1 VYKVT
6 VHKTGYA
13 PEARVMQV
21 SSGSRATLDVRLT
34 PTQGFVTVTSVPDG
48 AQVLINGKD
57 TGKVTPAD
65 FTLEPAMQK
74 VVVRKDG
81 YLDAENAINLTAG
94 QTTSFAPNLKPA
106 GRTDNIKAVG
116 GLSKVFG
123 GGVAHGMGQVEIK
136 TQPKGAQIIINGK
149 PFAKTTPVVIQV
161 EAGNYE
167 IGLQKDGY
175 KSVVKSITV
184 NNQDKLKIDE
194 TFSK

>member
-1 VYKVT
+1 
-6 VHKTGYA
+6 
-13 PEARVMQV
+13 
-21 SSGSRATLDVRLT
+21 LT
-34 PTQGFVTVTSVPDG
+34 PTQGFVTVSSVPDG

-65 FTLEPAMQK
+65 FTLEPATQNI
-74 VVVRKDG
+74 VVRKGG
-81 YLDAENAINLTAG
+81 YLDAEAAITLTAG

-123 GGVAHGMGQVEIK
+123 GGVAQGMGQIEIK
-136 TQPKGAQIIINGK
+136 TQPKGAQITINGK

-175 KSVVKSITV
+175 NSVVKSMTV
-184 NNQDKLKIDE
+184 NSQDKLKIDA
-194 TFSK
+194 TLSK